1 MEEDREVLKELE
13 EEAHEDVEPPP
24 PTPPRK
30 KGPSRIYFGVV
41 AVGMSI
47 FLLLCVIALGS
58 FGAKQAQLPGFFK
71 VEREIYDIKG
81 GLCVLFVNTRPN
93 PYPNPDTKVII
104 SENQGDS
111 SCVFIFWGLTSGTI
125 LALGMIIYSLVML
138 IIGSRM

>member
-1 MEEDREVLKELE
+1 MEGDREVLKELE
-13 EEAHEDVEPPP
+13 EEADEDVEPLP
-24 PTPPRK
+24 PPRK

-58 FGAKQAQLPGFFK
+58 FGTKQAQLPGFFK
-71 VEREIYDIKG
+71 VERERYNIKG

-93 PYPNPDTKVII
+93 PDPNSDIKVIFDK
-104 SENQGDS
+104 SQSYS

-125 LALGMIIYSLVML
+125 LALGMLIYSLVML

>member
-13 EEAHEDVEPPP
+13 EEAHGDVEPLP

-71 VEREIYDIKG
+71 VERERYNITDLSCI
-81 GLCVLFVNTRPN
+81 LFVKTRPN
-93 PYPNPDTKVII
+93 PNQKSDIKVIYDY
-104 SENQGDS
+104 NQSDS
-111 SCVFIFWGLTSGTI
+111 PCVFIFWGLTSGTI
-125 LALGMIIYSLVML
+125 LALVMLIYSLVML